1 MISTSTPIRHAP
13 PAHTMS
19 NWLIRIGFAAF
30 AAAFALV
37 AGCSGTA
44 STTPLPPGSGLVIT
58 PGGTKTAQPGWS
70 VEIDPDVQPKK
81 KWTVLVYI
89 NGANDLERYGLLN
102 VNQMEQLGSTADV
115 NLVVQFKRIAGRFD
129 FSQGDWGDTRRYYV
143 TRESSDAG
151 SRLSIESPILS
162 RHADLDMG
170 AAANLKQFIQWGVA
184 TFPAE
189 RYCLVLWNHG
199 SGWRKKELTRGISY
213 DDETGSHIETIEMP
227 DALRHPE
234 GRKWDTLFLDL
245 SLMQMLEVG
254 YEIRETTDL
263 IVGSQESPP
272 GEGLPYDLWVRRLV
286 ERPDI
291 SARDLSIGTIEDT
304 LARFGRSS
312 NTTQSV
318 IDPSKLPSVVTEINT
333 LGQRLRTAQDL
344 YGPAIAAARS
354 EAESYSYQ
362 ENKDLIDFLDR
373 LQASTNGSLRIPD
386 PQVQGQVDRVR
397 IAVRQAI
404 VANVNGT
411 RHPRSYGLAAYI
423 PSPREYDLDDIDQ
436 ANGFGQRF
444 RALAFAED
452 APDWHEF
459 LRLGPR

>member
-1 MISTSTPIRHAP
+1 MKH
-13 PAHTMS
+13 
-19 NWLIRIGFAAF
+19 WLNRVASG
-30 AAAFALV
+30 ALV
-37 AGCSGTA
+37 LALALATGCSG
-44 STTPLPPGSGLVIT
+44 SVSSTPLPPGSELVVT
-58 PGGTKTAQPGWS
+58 TFGKKVAQPGWS

-151 SRLSIESPILS
+151 ARLSIESPILS
-162 RHADLDMG
+162 RHPDLDMG
-170 AAANLKQFIQWGVA
+170 AATNLKEFIRWGVA

-213 DDETGSHIETIEMP
+213 DDETGNHIETIEMP
-227 DALRHPE
+227 EALEHPE

-245 SLMQMLEVG
+245 SLMQMVEVG

-286 ERPDI
+286 ERPEI

-304 LARFGRSS
+304 LVRYGRSS

-318 IDPSKLPSVVTEINT
+318 VDPSKLPAVVSELNL
-333 LGQRLRTAQDL
+333 LGQRLRTVQDL
-344 YGPAIAAARS
+344 YGPAIAAARN
-354 EAESYSYQ
+354 EAENYSYQ

-373 LQASTNGSLRIPD
+373 LQASSNGSLRIPD
-386 PQVQGQVDRVR
+386 SQVQGQVDRVR

-411 RHPRSYGLAAYI
+411 RHPRSQGLAAYI

-444 RALAFAED
+444 RALALAED